1 MKKLIGVLMGGLLAA
16 SAFCAPITGKHT
28 FVIGDEAF
36 LLDGKQFVIRCG
48 EMHFARIPRAL
59 WRHRIQMVKA
69 CGFNA
74 VCAYMFWNNHEPVR
88 GRYEFTGEKD
98 VAAFCRIAQ
107 EEGLWVV
114 LRPGPIPARN
124 GSSAGCPGGSSRVTA
139 LGSVRAM
146 SVISSRPASI

>member
-1 MKKLIGVLMGGLLAA
+1 MGGLLAA

-114 LRPGPIPARN
+114 LRPGPYTCAEWEF
-124 GSSAGCPGGSSRVTA
+124 GG
-139 LGSVRAM
+139 L
-146 SVISSRPASI
+146 